1 MLVIVI
7 RCAVLKMWSF
17 PLTCPLPI
25 KLMSS
30 PNFSIHV
37 YLTCIWQDCVK
48 RWDWELSV
56 STWEELG
63 RAEGKWLWLP
73 LTYVTGNIPTCQLC
87 VRASEAAVWL
97 MFEGCAHVHAD
108 VAWLS
113 FVKFQTCE
121 FEAHCELKIALKKK
135 QCVYHLNSDS
145 WPIIRAGRDLWIS
158 LIFPVQTPDED
169 SDAWKVN

>member
-7 RCAVLKMWSF
+7 RCAVLRMWSF

-73 LTYVTGNIPTCQLC
+73 LTYVTGNMQTCQLC

-135 QCVYHLNSDS
+135 TVCLSSKQGLLAYYPSRKRPLDIFNLSCSDS
-145 WPIIRAGRDLWIS
+145 RWRFWCLKS
-158 LIFPVQTPDED
+158 
-169 SDAWKVN
+169 

>member
-7 RCAVLKMWSF
+7 HCAILKC
-17 PLTCPLPI
+17 LTCPLPI

-63 RAEGKWLWLP
+63 RAEGKWLWLR
-73 LTYVTGNIPTCQLC
+73 LTYVTGNMQTCQLC
-87 VRASEAAVWL
+87 VRASEAMVWL
-97 MFEGCAHVHAD
+97 MLEGCAHVHAD

-135 QCVYHLNSDS
+135 ETCSSSKQWLLACYQSRKRPLDIFNLSCSDNRWRFWCLKS
-145 WPIIRAGRDLWIS
+145 
-158 LIFPVQTPDED
+158 
-169 SDAWKVN
+169 